1 MPVQG
6 KSVYDP
12 PAPGDGVRVL
22 VTQYWPRGVTREQGG
37 TYVRALAPSRELLRA
52 FQEERIDWDEYR
64 VGYLREIASS
74 PVAQA
79 EIGRLAALAR
89 SQVVTLMCVC
99 RDDQQC
105 HRSLLRQLVEKRM
118 REPA

>member
-1 MPVQG
+1 MPVQS
-6 KSVYDP
+6 KSIYDA
-12 PAPGDGVRVL
+12 PAAGDGVRVL
-22 VTQYWPRGVTREQGG
+22 VTQYWPRGVTREQAG

-74 PVAQA
+74 PVAQE
-79 EIGRLAALAR
+79 EIARLATLAR
-89 SQVVTLMCVC
+89 SEVVTLMCVC

-105 HRSLLRQLVEKRM
+105 HRSLLRQLVEERM
-118 REPA
+118 RGPV